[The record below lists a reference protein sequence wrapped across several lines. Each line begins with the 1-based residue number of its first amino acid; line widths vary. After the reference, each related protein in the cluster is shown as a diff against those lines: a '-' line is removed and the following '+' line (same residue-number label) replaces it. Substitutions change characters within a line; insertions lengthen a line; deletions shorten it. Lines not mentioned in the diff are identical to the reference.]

1 MSKEKDSSGFRAKDV
16 LSDEFVRVLCSW
28 EREELLSCRVEAF
41 RRFAAYCCGGD
52 RLLEEGVSRVLEC
65 REDSGEWEPEL
76 E

>member
-1 MSKEKDSSGFRAKDV
+1 MSKEKDSSGFRAKSV
-16 LSDEFVRVLCSW
+16 LSDDLVRVLRSW

-41 RRFAAYCCGGD
+41 RRYAAHCCGGMQ
-52 RLLEEGVSRVLEC
+52 LSEEGVSRVLEC